1 MIPNDPDNLPF
12 RNGGKL
18 SLEVYDMGFDEHGFT
33 ADCEHSPDRLDLVD
47 SEYRGDGAIF
57 VFRCSCGKSVTE
69 FFRHSETRVSD

>member
-1 MIPNDPDNLPF
+1 
-12 RNGGKL
+12 
-18 SLEVYDMGFDEHGFT
+18 MGFDEHGFT